1 MRAWQI
7 PLRITRTE
15 RSDEGFYLLINGSR
29 LWHPTKAR
37 ARAAFQAFLDMQAFQ
52 IVTVREYARRR
63 KVRPKL
69 SKPPGQ

>member
-1 MRAWQI
+1 MRTWKI

-37 ARAAFQAFLDMQAFQ
+37 ARAAFQSFLDMQTFQ
-52 IVTVREYARRR
+52 IVTVREYVRR
-63 KVRPKL
+63 KKHREKFSHPPK
-69 SKPPGQ
+69 P